1 MKTMFTKICMFAIKE
16 EGLQLVKRVI
26 ALPPYNREDELNAF
40 LGSAARDLTAKDF
53 REAGF
58 EELVDGERMAA
69 VGVSYTKMGDE
80 ATCYYYKHG
89 FLPIEEHVAQQRA
102 KTIVNDVRYQDVF
115 EFCLDDDKGT
125 YSERRETDIQ
135 KGIDTYKELYEKIG
149 KRINGQD
156 YGVERIDD
164 HVLKDGILRSLV
176 CIYDRTF
183 IQITMNLSNKGQIR
197 YTPATYYDVKYN
209 ISMIPFGNDIL
220 NFLHDNGKYQHDY
233 VRRED
238 WDEKLDKVF
247 LLPAD
252 FAKRQEAVRRK
263 VKKHFRKEISADDI
277 AYDRMNGCY
286 YLRNEVSDEILKA
299 FIPERSKEQFV
310 GKYTTMGTLFE
321 ILKSGKIRLNSIISM
336 NDKTETS
343 FLTDL
348 MKNYDEPT
356 ETTELAT
363 IRANSTHIISFSTNT
378 DNLDMWRW
386 YGDDGKGVCMVF
398 ERDVT
403 KDEYVMSV
411 AYVDAALQK
420 QIDKVKRFLSDLKEE
435 RVDFRFHLLEDYR
448 HYIKPKEYKP
458 EGECRMIV
466 KTGHHDGWFVHSE
479 NGIMT
484 PYIDAKL
491 VNMVNCEI
499 EGVFPYKLSKVILGP
514 KFREGGI
521 NKTQIRMMC
530 MDRGWWDVE
539 IVESEIKSYR

>member
-1 MKTMFTKICMFAIKE
+1 MFTKICMFAIKE

-26 ALPPYNREDELNAF
+26 ALPPYNREDELNGF

-156 YGVERIDD
+156 YGVDRIDD

-176 CIYDRTF
+176 CIYDRAF

-238 WDEKLDKVF
+238 WDEKLERVF
-247 LLPAD
+247 QLPVD
-252 FAKRQEAVRRK
+252 FAKQQEVVRRK
-263 VKKHFRKEISADDI
+263 VKKDFKKEICADDV
-277 AYDRMNGCY
+277 AYDSMNGCY

-299 FIPERSKEQFV
+299 FIPKRSKEQFV

-321 ILKSGKIRLNSIISM
+321 ILKSGRIRLNSIISM

-343 FLTDL
+343 FLLDL

-356 ETTELAT
+356 ETAELAT
-363 IRANSTHIISFSTNT
+363 MRANSTHIISFSTDT

-398 ERDVT
+398 KRDVE
-403 KDEYVMSV
+403 KDEDVMSV

-420 QIDKVKRFLSDLKEE
+420 QIDKVKRFLSDLKKEG
-435 RVDFRFHLLEDYR
+435 VDFRFHLLEDYR

-458 EGECRMIV
+458 EGECRVIV
-466 KTGHHDGWFVHSE
+466 KTGHHDGWFIHSE

-491 VNMVNCEI
+491 VNMVNCEK
-499 EGVFPYKLSKVILGP
+499 EGVFPYKLSKVVLGP
-514 KFREGGI
+514 KFREEVI
-521 NKTQIRMMC
+521 NRTQIRMMC
-530 MDRGWWDVE
+530 MERGWWNVE
-539 IVESEIKSYR
+539 IEESEIKSYR

>member
-1 MKTMFTKICMFAIKE
+1 MFTKICMFVIKE
-16 EGLQLVKRVI
+16 EGLQLVKKVVT
-26 ALPPYNREDELNAF
+26 LPPYIREDELNAF
-40 LGSAARDLTAKDF
+40 LVSARRDLTAKDF
-53 REAGF
+53 RDAGF

-69 VGVSYTKMGDE
+69 VGVSYTKMGDD
-80 ATCYYYKHG
+80 AKCYYYKHG
-89 FLPIEEHVAQQRA
+89 FLPIEEHVAQLRA
-102 KTIVNDVRYQDVF
+102 KEIINDERYKEVF
-115 EFCLDDDKGT
+115 EFCLDDDNGT
-125 YSERRETDIQ
+125 YSGRRETDIRN
-135 KGIDTYKELYEKIG
+135 GIDTYKELYEKIG
-149 KRINGQD
+149 ERINGED

-176 CIYDRTF
+176 FIYDRPF
-183 IQITMNLSNKGQIR
+183 IQIMMNLSNKVQIK
-197 YTPATYYDVKYN
+197 YSPATYYDVKYS
-209 ISMIPFGNDIL
+209 ISMIPIGHGVF
-220 NFLHDNGKYQHDY
+220 NFLHDSGRYLHEDFK
-233 VRRED
+233 RED

-247 LLPAD
+247 QLPSDYAER
-252 FAKRQEAVRRK
+252 KEMVRRI
-263 VKKHFRKEISADDI
+263 VKKRFRKETGADDI
-277 AYDRMNGCY
+277 AYDRMNRCY
-286 YLRNEVSDEILKA
+286 YLRNEVSDEILKN

-310 GKYTTMGTLFE
+310 GKYTTMSTLFE

-343 FLTDL
+343 FLSDL

-356 ETTELAT
+356 ETAELAM
-363 IRANSTHIISFSTNT
+363 IRANATHIISFSTNT

-398 ERDVT
+398 ERDVV
-403 KDEYVMSV
+403 KDDDIMSV
-411 AYVDAALQK
+411 YYVDVPLQK
-420 QIDKVKRFLSDLKEE
+420 QMDKVSSFLSDLKKEGI
-435 RVDFRFHLLEDYR
+435 DFRFHRFEDYR

-491 VNMVNCEI
+491 VNAVNCEN

-514 KFREGGI
+514 KFREGTI

-530 MDRGWWDVE
+530 FERGWWDVE
-539 IVESEIKSYR
+539 IEDSEIKSYR

>member
-1 MKTMFTKICMFAIKE
+1 MFTKICMFSLKPDN
-16 EGLQLVKRVI
+16 LQLVKRVV
-26 ALPPYNREDELNAF
+26 ALPPYSREDELNAF
-40 LGSAARDLTAKDF
+40 LGSAKRDLTAKDF
-53 REAGF
+53 RNAGF
-58 EELVDGERMAA
+58 EELVDGERMSP
-69 VGVSYTKMGDE
+69 VGVSYTKMGDD
-80 ATCYYYKHG
+80 AKCYIYRG
-89 FLPIEEHVAQQRA
+89 DFLMIDDHVAQLRA
-102 KTIVNDVRYQDVF
+102 KTIINDERYQDVF

-125 YSERRETDIQ
+125 HSGFRETDIQ
-135 KGIDTYKELYEKIG
+135 KGLDSYKELYDKIG
-149 KRINGQD
+149 ERINSVD
-156 YGVERIDD
+156 FGVERIDD

-197 YTPATYYDVKYN
+197 YSPNKYYDAKFIVN
-209 ISMIPFGNDIL
+209 MLPMGHDVI
-220 NFLHDNGKYQHDY
+220 NFLHDNGRYRHEDFK
-233 VRRED
+233 RED
-238 WDEKLDKVF
+238 RDEKLDRVF

-252 FAKRQEAVRRK
+252 FAKQKEVVRRK
-263 VKKHFRKEISADDI
+263 VKKHFRKEISTDDI
-277 AYDRMNGCY
+277 SYDRMNGSY

-299 FIPERSKEQFV
+299 FIPERSTEQFV
-310 GKYTTMGTLFE
+310 GKYTTMSTLFE

-343 FLTDL
+343 FLSDL
-348 MKNYDEPT
+348 TKNYDEPS
-356 ETTELAT
+356 ETAELTT
-363 IRANSTHIISFSTNT
+363 IRANSTLIISFSTNT

-398 ERDVT
+398 ERDVV
-403 KDEYVMSV
+403 KDEDVMSV

-420 QIDKVKRFLSDLKEE
+420 QIDKVKRFLSDLKKEG
-435 RVDFRFHLLEDYR
+435 VDFRFHLLEDYR

-466 KTGHHDGWFVHSE
+466 KTGHHDGWFIHSD

-484 PYIDAKL
+484 PYIEAKL
-491 VNMVNCEI
+491 VNAVNCET

-514 KFREGGI
+514 KFIEGGI

-530 MDRGWWDVE
+530 MERGWWDVE